1 MPLMLAA
8 NPGAVMLETKDW
20 AWSKRPSSEVEF
32 DAMLSSAD
40 EYLAQHGHLPHQR
53 PMQAK
58 VLVSAKLGFS
68 APLFRASWMNLQPE
82 PFGPTDLLER
92 VDDWYKNNYGKR
104 LLSPF
109 PARSFAVSLRST
121 LWRVHLPVVFGTVNI
136 TVDTDLSV
144 AHGGG
149 SWNLLHGIDDFTQA
163 YANRLCPEEIHTL
176 LESSKEA
183 FATVDFLN
191 ELPSSGSASALAQ
204 QARLDYEHSV
214 DALLSGFAWSK
225 ARWETAQCAEKV
237 IKCLLQVHGHD
248 FPKGRDGHDI
258 PKLGALLEEVLVVRV
273 DPRHW
278 HAVHCEPKVRYGEEP
293 VTAQSAYNAHRAL
306 LHVLASLSDSP
317 TLMRMQH
324 PDEIKDAAT
333 ETPSGST
340 E

>member
-1 MPLMLAA
+1 MP
-8 NPGAVMLETKDW
+8 ETKNW

-40 EYLAQHGHLPHQR
+40 EYLAQCGHLPHQR

-58 VLVSAKLGFS
+58 VLVSSKLGFS
-68 APLFRASWMNLQPE
+68 APLFRPNWMNWQSE

-92 VDDWYKNNYGKR
+92 VDGWYKDNYGKR

-121 LWRVHLPVVFGTVNI
+121 LWRVHLPVIFGTVSI

-144 AHGGG
+144 AHEGG

-163 YANRLCPEEIHTL
+163 YASRLHPVEIHAL

-183 FATVDFLN
+183 FASVDFLN
-191 ELPSSGSASALAQ
+191 GLPSSGGASALAQ

-237 IKCLLQVHGHD
+237 IKCLLQIRGLD
-248 FPKGRDGHDI
+248 FPRGRDGHDI
-258 PKLGALLEEVLVVRV
+258 PKLGALLEEVLAIGIA
-273 DPRHW
+273 PHHW

-306 LHVLASLSDSP
+306 LHVLASLSNSP
-317 TLMRMQH
+317 TLVGMEH
-324 PDEIKDAAT
+324 PDADDLVAEAT
-333 ETPSGST
+333 SGST